1 MNSINRFIDRIGSRA
16 ALLALALGAP
26 SLALPASADAP
37 LNAFYRGQ
45 TIVFSHVSS
54 APGGTAIGVDDPGFQ
69 SLLRSTGALLTWK
82 PGERYVLITTSVPI
96 VVSFALGDRRYDV
109 GPIALTASFAPYE
122 RGNEAYLPLN
132 EVLHALDLASRQD
145 GTVMVLQPQLASLD
159 VRQESNRVTLLAR
172 GGAPLHPRIVEQ
184 NVSAVTYAFDGVGT
198 TLSGTR
204 QIGAGGV
211 STVQIENTGTVRNPT
226 TLVTIGLQPGAI
238 VEAPQNNGDR
248 DVVLAFR
255 GNAPPPQTVGE
266 VSPTPEHAPPSENG
280 STAGSSSASGPA
292 LVSAVTVQP
301 SAGGVT
307 VAIAVT
313 GNAVYEW
320 HRLRDP
326 DNRFWVDIKNAQL
339 QGPAIDT
346 ATSTSLSTGAP
357 SPLVSVR
364 ARQDDPTTVRI
375 ALSLVG
381 PKSIGVTPSATGLLL
396 EVGEDDV
403 ANAPR
408 SGSGSIGTVLSE
420 NEPNPVPVTPAP
432 LDNSSSEF
440 GSTNETGW
448 KFGPRSHYLAT
459 NPRLIV
465 IDPGHGGSDTGAE
478 HGGLREA
485 DITLDMARRLRD
497 ILIARGWQ
505 VKLTRNSD
513 VDVYAPNDSARD
525 ELQARVDLA
534 NNTGAR
540 LFVSIHANAYINSGP
555 YGTTCYISKPDD
567 VAFARIVEA
576 HLAADGTKDDGVVKS
591 HLYVTL
597 HTRMP
602 AVLVETAFLS
612 NPGDYAL
619 LASSAWRQKVV
630 QEIADGIGQYAR
642 EYPVS
647 DQPAQ

>member
-1 MNSINRFIDRIGSRA
+1 M
-16 ALLALALGAP
+16 
-26 SLALPASADAP
+26 
-37 LNAFYRGQ
+37 
-45 TIVFSHVSS
+45 
-54 APGGTAIGVDDPGFQ
+54 AIGVDDPGFQ

-82 PGERYVLITTSVPI
+82 PGERYILITTSVPT

-109 GPIALTASFAPYE
+109 GPIALAASFAPYE
-122 RGNEAYLPLN
+122 RGNEAYLPFN
-132 EVLHALDLASRQD
+132 EVLRALDLAPRQD
-145 GTVMVLQPQLASLD
+145 GAVMVLQPQLATLD
-159 VRQESNRVTLLAR
+159 VRQEGNRVILLAR
-172 GGAPLHPRIVEQ
+172 GGAPLHARIVEQ
-184 NVSAVTYAFDGVGT
+184 NVSAVSYAFDGVGT

-211 STVQIENTGTVRNPT
+211 SSVQIGSTGTVRDPT
-226 TLVTIGLQPGAI
+226 TLVTMDLEPGTI
-238 VEAPQNNGDR
+238 VEAPQNNGER

-255 GNAPPPQTVGE
+255 GNASPPQAVGE
-266 VSPTPEHAPPSENG
+266 LSPTPEPAQPSENG
-280 STAGSSSASGPA
+280 PTGGGSAASGPA

-307 VAIAVT
+307 VAITVT
-313 GNAVYEW
+313 SNAAYEW

-339 QGPAIDT
+339 QGPAIDE
-346 ATSTSLSTGAP
+346 SGP
-357 SPLVSVR
+357 SPVISVR

-381 PKSIGVTPSATGLLL
+381 PKSIGITPSATGLLL
-396 EVGEDDV
+396 EIGEEDV
-403 ANAPR
+403 AGAPR
-408 SGSGSIGTVLSE
+408 SGSGSIGTILSASE
-420 NEPNPVPVTPAP
+420 QNAVPVTPAP
-432 LDNSSSEF
+432 LENSSSDL
-440 GSTNETGW
+440 GNSNESGW

-478 HGGLREA
+478 HGGLKEA
-485 DITLDMARRLRD
+485 DITLDMAKRLRD
-497 ILIARGWQ
+497 ILISRGWQ
-505 VKLTRNSD
+505 VKLTRDRD
-513 VDVYAPNDSARD
+513 VDVYAANDSARD

-534 NNTGAR
+534 NNAGAR
-540 LFVSIHANAYINSGP
+540 VFVSIHANAYINSGP

-567 VAFARIVEA
+567 VAFARIIEA
-576 HLAADGTKDDGVVKS
+576 HLAADGTKDDGIVKS

-602 AVLVETAFLS
+602 AVLIETAFLS
-612 NPGDYAL
+612 NPADYAL

>member
-1 MNSINRFIDRIGSRA
+1 M
-16 ALLALALGAP
+16 
-26 SLALPASADAP
+26 
-37 LNAFYRGQ
+37 
-45 TIVFSHVSS
+45 
-54 APGGTAIGVDDPGFQ
+54 
-69 SLLRSTGALLTWK
+69 
-82 PGERYVLITTSVPI
+82 
-96 VVSFALGDRRYDV
+96 
-109 GPIALTASFAPYE
+109 
-122 RGNEAYLPLN
+122 
-132 EVLHALDLASRQD
+132 
-145 GTVMVLQPQLASLD
+145 
-159 VRQESNRVTLLAR
+159 
-172 GGAPLHPRIVEQ
+172 
-184 NVSAVTYAFDGVGT
+184 
-198 TLSGTR
+198 
-204 QIGAGGV
+204 
-211 STVQIENTGTVRNPT
+211 
-226 TLVTIGLQPGAI
+226 TIGLQPGTI

-266 VSPTPEHAPPSENG
+266 VSPTPEPAPPSENG
-280 STAGSSSASGPA
+280 STAGSSGASGPA

-313 GNAVYEW
+313 SNAAYEW

-375 ALSLVG
+375 ALSLTG

-448 KFGPRSHYLAT
+448 KFGPRSNYLAT

-478 HGGLREA
+478 HGGLKEA
-485 DITLDMARRLRD
+485 DITLDMAKRLRD

-567 VAFARIVEA
+567 VAFARIVET
-576 HLAADGTKDDGVVKS
+576 HLAADGTKDDGIVKS

-602 AVLVETAFLS
+602 AVLIETAFLS